1 MIETPLSPVGQSDGS
16 ALYALFGRPK
26 VIIGVV
32 HLAPLPGAPRHDGQ
46 SVEAIYQRGL
56 ADARAYLDGGI
67 DGLIVENHGDVPFSK
82 PDDIGPETSAH
93 MAVVADRIRREFGR
107 PIGINVLANA
117 AIPALAIA
125 SATGAGFIRVNQWA
139 NAYVANEG
147 IVEGAAARAMRYR
160 AGLKANDVK
169 IFADAHVK
177 HGAHAIVGDR
187 PVEEQVR
194 DLAFFDADAIIA
206 TGQRTGH
213 AADINYIRMIKQASH
228 LPTLVGSGVTIGN
241 VNSILDVADG
251 VIVASSLKVDG
262 VWWNPVEPDRVRAF
276 MAALRQ

>member
-206 TGQRTGH
+206 TGQRTGQ

-276 MAALRQ
+276 MAALRR